1 MPGHKWVFPGA
12 AELGIL
18 GLVQDSPGL
27 FPPQYKGLMTSET
40 DATDGG
46 RLLTPVSSSE
56 VLGLLSTVRVGRV
69 AFSHRA
75 LPGIQV
81 VSHVID
87 VGDIVFR
94 SHGRPPVIPPGR
106 AGPVVL
112 AYEADDVDPQT
123 FTGWRAT
130 VTGVAKMIRSPR
142 EVAHLDGLLPAWP
155 VAGGSGLLVRLH
167 PGTLSGYRFQ
177 GPGKRSAQ

>member
-1 MPGHKWVFPGA
+1 MG
-12 AELGIL
+12 
-18 GLVQDSPGL
+18 
-27 FPPQYKGLMTSET
+27 ET
-40 DATDGG
+40 DANVAGQP
-46 RLLTPVSSSE
+46 LAPVSSSE
-56 VLGLLSTVRVGRV
+56 VLGLLSMVRVGRV
-69 AFSHRA
+69 AYSYRA

-87 VGDIVFR
+87 LGDIVFR

-130 VTGVAKMIRSPR
+130 VTGVANLIRSPR
-142 EVAHLDGLLPAWP
+142 EVARLDGLLPPWP
-155 VAGGSGLLVRLH
+155 VAGGGGLLVRLH
-167 PGTLSGYRFQ
+167 PGTLSGYRFM
-177 GPGKRSAQ
+177 GPGKRSTR